1 MKNAS
6 NKGPCALRKDL
17 TMPDSVDQLLDKDNA
32 LDGFSRAQ
40 VAMILTNPNL
50 EDNPIVYVNEAF
62 QRMTGYARSATI
74 GRNCR
79 FLQGKDT
86 DKADVDRLREAVA
99 REEDVTVDILNYRAN
114 GEPFLN
120 RLIVAPVKDRDGR
133 CQYYVGIQKEM
144 REGDLDSSA
153 EQISSQLVEI
163 QNRVR
168 TDMSMVIDM
177 IRRQSRETTAPEDF
191 FALSRRIET
200 LQILYEEMTLA
211 DARSNRDVVELGSF
225 LSRVTAAIAHI
236 DGRPGIRMSLQI
248 EPLTVSVE
256 VATRVGLVL
265 SEVLSNAYQHAFTRL
280 DTGLV
285 EVRMARL
292 SEGGLRLI
300 ISDDGVGIPKSVTWP
315 STSSIGGRILTGLI
329 EGLEGTLQLGRGAA
343 GSFITIDIPAG
354 ASDMNA

>member
-1 MKNAS
+1 
-6 NKGPCALRKDL
+6 
-17 TMPDSVDQLLDKDNA
+17 MPDSVTNLLDKDNA

-40 VAMILTNPNL
+40 VSMILTNPNL

-86 DKADVDRLREAVA
+86 DKADVDKLRKSILCK
-99 REEDVTVDILNYRAN
+99 EDVTVDILNYRAN

-120 RLIVAPVKDRDGR
+120 RLIVAPVKDRNGN
-133 CQYYVGIQKEM
+133 CQYFVGIQKEL

-153 EQISSQLVEI
+153 EEISNQLIEI

-168 TDMSMVIDM
+168 TDLGMVIDT
-177 IRRQSRETTAPEDF
+177 IRQQSRDTTAPEDF

-200 LQILYEEMTLA
+200 LQILYEEMKVS
-211 DARSNRDVVELGSF
+211 DARSNSDSVQLGSF
-225 LSRVTAAIAHI
+225 LSRVAAAIAHI
-236 DGRPGIRMSLQI
+236 DGRPGVRMSLQI
-248 EPLTVSVE
+248 EPLTVPIE
-256 VATRVGLVL
+256 VATRVGLVM

-280 DTGLV
+280 DMGMV
-285 EVRMARL
+285 EVRMSRL

-300 ISDDGVGIPKSVTWP
+300 VADDGVGIPKSVKWP
-315 STSSIGGRILTGLI
+315 DSSSIGGSILTGLI

-343 GSFITIDIPAG
+343 GSVITIDIPAG
-354 ASDMNA
+354 ASDMNR

>member
-1 MKNAS
+1 
-6 NKGPCALRKDL
+6 
-17 TMPDSVDQLLDKDNA
+17 MPDSVTNLLDKDNA

-40 VAMILTNPNL
+40 VSMILTNPNL

-86 DKADVDRLREAVA
+86 DKADVDKLRQSIL
-99 REEDVTVDILNYRAN
+99 RKEDVTVDILNYRAN

-120 RLIVAPVKDRDGR
+120 RLIVAPVKDRNGH
-133 CQYYVGIQKEM
+133 CQYFVGIQKEL

-153 EQISSQLVEI
+153 EEISNQLVEI

-168 TDMSMVIDM
+168 TDLGMVIDT
-177 IRRQSRETTAPEDF
+177 IRQQSRDTTAPDDF

-200 LQILYEEMTLA
+200 LQILYEEMKVS
-211 DARSNRDVVELGSF
+211 DARSNSDSVQLGSF
-225 LSRVTAAIAHI
+225 LSRVAAAIAHI
-236 DGRPGIRMSLQI
+236 DGRPGVRMSLQV
-248 EPLTVSVE
+248 EPLTVPIE
-256 VATRVGLVL
+256 VATRVGLVM

-280 DTGLV
+280 DMGMV
-285 EVRMARL
+285 EVRMSRL

-300 ISDDGVGIPKSVTWP
+300 VADDGVGIPKSVTWP
-315 STSSIGGRILTGLI
+315 DPSSIGGSILTGLI

-343 GSFITIDIPAG
+343 GSVITIDIPAG
-354 ASDMNA
+354 ASDMNL

>member
-1 MKNAS
+1 
-6 NKGPCALRKDL
+6 
-17 TMPDSVDQLLDKDNA
+17 MPDNVTQLLDDDRA

-40 VAMILTNPNL
+40 VSMILTNPNL

-86 DKADVDRLREAVA
+86 DKADVDRLRAAIA

-120 RLIVAPVKDRDGR
+120 RLIVAPVKDAKGQ
-133 CQYYVGIQKEM
+133 CQYFVGIQKEI

-153 EQISSQLVEI
+153 EQVSREMVEI

-168 TDMSMVIDM
+168 ADLSMVIDM
-177 IRRQSRETTAPEDF
+177 IRQQSRETTAPEDF
-191 FALSRRIET
+191 VALSRRIET
-200 LQILYEEMTLA
+200 LQILYEEMKLS
-211 DARSNRDVVELGSF
+211 DSRSNRDSVELGSF
-225 LSRVTAAIAHI
+225 LSRIASAIAHI

-248 EPLTVSVE
+248 ESLSVPIE
-256 VATRVGLVL
+256 VATRVGLVM
-265 SEVLSNAYQHAFTRL
+265 SEVLSNAYQHAFVRL

-285 EVRMARL
+285 EVRMSRL

-300 ISDDGVGIPKSVTWP
+300 IADDGVGIPKNATWP
-315 STSSIGGRILTGLI
+315 NAGSVGGRILTGLI

-343 GSFITIDIPAG
+343 GSVITIDVPAG
-354 ASDMNA
+354 ASEVSS